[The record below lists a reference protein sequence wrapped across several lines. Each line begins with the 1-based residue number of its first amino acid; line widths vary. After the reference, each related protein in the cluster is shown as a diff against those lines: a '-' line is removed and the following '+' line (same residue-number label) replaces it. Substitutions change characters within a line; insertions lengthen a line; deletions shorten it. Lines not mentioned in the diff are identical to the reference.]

1 MKLIVGLGNPGRRYR
16 GTRHNVGW
24 EVIARLAGRA
34 GIRVN
39 EDEGFA
45 EVGRGTIGGR
55 RVLLARPFTYMN
67 VSGEAVR
74 DLRRRHRLRP
84 ENILVIVDD
93 IDLPLGRLRLRAEG
107 SAGGHNGLRSVI
119 EALGTTEF
127 PRLRVGIGRPPEGTD
142 PADFVLTRF
151 TSDEAPVAHA
161 SIERAAD
168 AVEMTITEGLGAAM
182 NRFNARGADG
192 AASDGGDPRRGGAEA
207 RRNEAGARGDDGER

>member
-24 EVIARLAGRA
+24 DVIARLAARA

-45 EVGRGTIGGR
+45 EVGRGTIGTR
-55 RVLLARPFTYMN
+55 RVLLARPYTYVN

-84 ENILVIVDD
+84 EDILIIVDD
-93 IDLPLGRLRLRAEG
+93 IDLPLGRLRLRAGG
-107 SAGGHNGLRSVI
+107 SAGGHNGLKSII

-127 PRLRVGIGRPPEGTD
+127 PRLRVGIGRPPHGVEA
-142 PADFVLTRF
+142 ADFVLTRF
-151 TSDEAPVAHA
+151 TEEERMVHETL
-161 SIERAAD
+161 ERAAE
-168 AVEMTITEGLGAAM
+168 AVELAVTEGLPAAM
-182 NRFNARGADG
+182 NRVNARGVDG
-192 AASDGGDPRRGGAEA
+192 QR
-207 RRNEAGARGDDGER
+207 

>member
-24 EVIARLAGRA
+24 DVIARLAARA

-45 EVGRGTIGGR
+45 EVGRGAIGTS
-55 RVLLARPFTYMN
+55 RVLLARPHTYMN

-84 ENILVIVDD
+84 EDILIIVDD
-93 IDLPLGRLRLRAEG
+93 IDLPLGRLRLRAAG
-107 SAGGHNGLRSVI
+107 SAGGHNGLKSI
-119 EALGTTEF
+119 IDALGTTEF
-127 PRLRVGIGRPPEGTD
+127 PRLRVGIGRPPRGVD

-151 TSDEAPVAHA
+151 TAEEQPMVGEAL
-161 SIERAAD
+161 ERAAD
-168 AVEMTITEGLGAAM
+168 AVETAVTEGLPAAM
-182 NRFNARGADG
+182 NRVNARGVD
-192 AASDGGDPRRGGAEA
+192 
-207 RRNEAGARGDDGER
+207 AGS

>member
-1 MKLIVGLGNPGRRYR
+1 VGALSLCGMKLIVGLGNPGRRYR

-24 EVIARLAGRA
+24 EVIARLADRA

-45 EVGRGTIGGR
+45 EVGRGMIGDR

-74 DLRRRHRLRP
+74 DLRRRHRVRP
-84 ENILVIVDD
+84 EDILIIVDD
-93 IDLPLGRLRLRAEG
+93 IDLPLGRLRLRAAG
-107 SAGGHNGLRSVI
+107 SAGGHNGLKSVI
-119 EALGTTEF
+119 EALGTTGF
-127 PRLRVGIGRPPEGTD
+127 PRLRVGIGRPPLGTD

-151 TSDEAPVAHA
+151 TADEAPAVQV

-168 AVEMTITEGLGAAM
+168 AVELAVTEGLNAAM
-182 NRFNARGADG
+182 NRFNTRGI
-192 AASDGGDPRRGGAEA
+192 
-207 RRNEAGARGDDGER
+207 DDER

>member
-24 EVIARLAGRA
+24 DVIARLAGRA

-45 EVGRGTIGGR
+45 EVGRGTIGTS
-55 RVLLARPFTYMN
+55 RVLLARPYTYMN

-84 ENILVIVDD
+84 EDILIIVDD
-93 IDLPLGRLRLRAEG
+93 IDLPLSRLRLRAGG
-107 SAGGHNGLRSVI
+107 SAGGHNGLKSI
-119 EALGTTEF
+119 IDALGTTEF
-127 PRLRVGIGRPPEGTD
+127 PRLRVGIGRPPRGVD

-151 TSDEAPVAHA
+151 TTEEQPMAHEAL
-161 SIERAAD
+161 ERAAD
-168 AVEMTITEGLGAAM
+168 AVETAVTEGLPAAM
-182 NRFNARGADG
+182 NRFNARGV
-192 AASDGGDPRRGGAEA
+192 DGGS
-207 RRNEAGARGDDGER
+207 

>member
-24 EVIARLAGRA
+24 DVIARLAERV

-45 EVGRGTIGGR
+45 EVGRGTIGTR
-55 RVLLARPFTYMN
+55 RVLLARPYTYVN

-84 ENILVIVDD
+84 EDILIIVDD
-93 IDLPLGRLRLRAEG
+93 IDLPLGRLRLRAGG
-107 SAGGHNGLRSVI
+107 SAGGHNGLKSVI

-127 PRLRVGIGRPPEGTD
+127 PRLRVGIGRPPHGVEA
-142 PADFVLTRF
+142 ADFVLTRF
-151 TSDEAPVAHA
+151 TEEERMVHETL
-161 SIERAAD
+161 ERAAE
-168 AVEMTITEGLGAAM
+168 AVELAVTEGLPAAM
-182 NRFNARGADG
+182 NRVNARGV
-192 AASDGGDPRRGGAEA
+192 
-207 RRNEAGARGDDGER
+207 DGER